1 MEVAR
6 QGAPYVIKRGVHETN
21 IMCLDVIRHSSGTL
35 VVPLLVWF
43 ICFPVLFFF
52 SSYIP
57 GSPPHRAIAAIT
69 HHLLLHF

>member
-1 MEVAR
+1 MEVAWR
-6 QGAPYVIKRGVHETN
+6 GAPYVIKRGVHETN

-43 ICFPVLFFF
+43 IGCSLFLF

-57 GSPPHRAIAAIT
+57 GLPPHRCT
-69 HHLLLHF
+69 KVHVM